1 MSRTFD
7 EFLKNNGYNVPL
19 SRPIAVSSVV
29 GFGLVEE
36 FHYDGTD
43 RSFPRFLHFYFV
55 FSCFL
60 TNPTNRI
67 IRRINDKWSQNLTA
81 KRPGWLRNSKKLKR
95 EKVVKKL
102 IDLFITNF
110 EVI

>member
-7 EFLKNNGYNVPL
+7 EFLKNNEYNVPL

-43 RSFPRFLHFYFV
+43 RSFPRFLYFYFV
-55 FSCFL
+55 FSWL
-60 TNPTNRI
+60 SINPTNRI
-67 IRRINDKWSQNLTA
+67 TRRINDKPSKFDRQKT
-81 KRPGWLRNSKKLKR
+81 GMFKKLK
-95 EKVVKKL
+95 KVE
-102 IDLFITNF
+102 I
-110 EVI
+110 